1 MELTETPLTG
11 TLATVLVNGRRLT
24 VQEVQQLDQVPL
36 HEVAAVL
43 GRIRYPAGGLS
54 GDGLTS
60 ALCTDEGG
68 VFVVAS
74 FVTDDQPTAE
84 DPVFMDSGNTSA
96 SYVVHA
102 HVPGVGQPFSAVPS
116 WSVPWG
122 AHEILFDARIVRA
135 CRDIGCE
142 AAEACG
148 PASGSSGTQWRDDIA
163 RALAVRDQNAARAEE
178 IRAAPL
184 IVLGWGG
191 DA

>member
-1 MELTETPLTG
+1 MEFAETPLTG
-11 TLATVLVNGRRLT
+11 TLTTVLVNGRRLT

-74 FVTDDQPTAE
+74 FVTAYQPTAE
-84 DPVFMDSGNTSA
+84 DPVFIDSGNTSA

-102 HVPGVGQPFSAVPS
+102 HVPGVGQPFAAVPS
-116 WSVPWG
+116 WSVPFG
-122 AHEILFDARIVRA
+122 AHEILLDARIVQA
-135 CRDIGCE
+135 CRDSGCE
-142 AAEACG
+142 ATEACG
-148 PASGSSGTQWRDDIA
+148 PASSSGGTQWRDDIA
-163 RALAVRDQNAARAEE
+163 RALAVRDQTAARAEE

-184 IVLGWGG
+184 VVLGWGG

>member
-1 MELTETPLTG
+1 MELTETSLTG
-11 TLATVLVNGRRLT
+11 TLTTVLVNGRRLT

-84 DPVFMDSGNTSA
+84 GPVFMDRGNTSA

-102 HVPGVGQPFSAVPS
+102 HVPGVGQPFGAVPS

-122 AHEILFDARIVRA
+122 AHEILFYARIVRA
-135 CRDIGCE
+135 CRDYGCE
-142 AAEACG
+142 ATEAWG
-148 PASGSSGTQWRDDIA
+148 PVPGSSDTQWRDDVA
-163 RALAVRDQNAARAEE
+163 RALAVRDQIAARAEE

>member
-84 DPVFMDSGNTSA
+84 GPVFMDRGNTSA

-102 HVPGVGQPFSAVPS
+102 HVPGVGQPFGAVPS

-122 AHEILFDARIVRA
+122 AHEILFYARIVRA
-135 CRDIGCE
+135 CRDYGCE
-142 AAEACG
+142 ATEAWG
-148 PASGSSGTQWRDDIA
+148 PVPGSSDTQWRDDVA
-163 RALAVRDQNAARAEE
+163 RALAVRDQIAARAEE